1 MPPDDDLSACM
12 RPQRVVHQPQ
22 VLTFNLKSFWKNW
35 LWRAEKKSATAV
47 LTERDLLKDTSSNGS
62 GGCLRS
68 KAWNMARRRPL
79 KLIPLV
85 NGIASPTPP
94 KLIAL
99 QAHKVSPKMRM
110 VQGSNWP
117 GGWSLTMIVK
127 ISLPWVWPTWPNLK
141 QKIQLRVTA
150 VGMCL
155 WTCCLVCSC
164 VFSWGIPGAWGSYP
178 QAIPVIGE
186 ACKSGTSPAKSWYII
201 MSKWECCL
209 PPRNIP
215 QPLCFWKARPTSL
228 TWGALLKCLT
238 IQHWSSSISVLST
251 WTPFRSESR
260 RGATHWHRHWW
271 SHMAEKGLGI
281 KFSPGIYSSASPW
294 NSILENRTWKR
305 H

>member
-22 VLTFNLKSFWKNW
+22 VLTSNLKSFWKNW
-35 LWRAEKKSATAV
+35 LWRAEKNLQLQLDWARLAEGHLQQRFRRLPQKQS
-47 LTERDLLKDTSSNGS
+47 LKYGQAKTF
-62 GGCLRS
+62 
-68 KAWNMARRRPL
+68 KP
-79 KLIPLV
+79 IPKLV
-85 NGIASPTPP
+85 NSIASPP

-99 QAHKVSPKMRM
+99 QAHKVSQKMRM

-127 ISLPWVWPTWPNLK
+127 IPLPWVWPTWPNFK
-141 QKIQLRVTA
+141 QKIQLRVAA

-155 WTCCLVCSC
+155 WTCCLACSC
-164 VFSWGIPGAWGSYP
+164 VFPWGIPGAWGPYP
-178 QAIPVIGE
+178 QAILDIRE
-186 ACKSGTSPAKSWYII
+186 ACKSGTSAAKSWYIM

-238 IQHWSSSISVLST
+238 IQHWSSSISVLSS
-251 WTPFRSESR
+251 WTPFRTSAQNPGTEPR
-260 RGATHWHRHWW
+260 IGIDIGGATWLRR
-271 SHMAEKGLGI
+271 A
-281 KFSPGIYSSASPW
+281 
-294 NSILENRTWKR
+294 
-305 H
+305 